1 VVGTARKRWLVLGV
15 LIALPSSQILT
26 LTTQHCTYDPTVSF
40 ASQAVG
46 VGLTA
51 VGALIGLLPFW
62 TYLKRGASSAFS
74 AGYFRSAALP
84 YLLLLPMVINLLIF
98 LYYPSLQTVILS
110 LFSRRFPLPQE
121 RFVCL
126 DNYVRLFEDAVYQN
140 SFFTTLILTVFI
152 TFISMGLSLAI
163 ALLVSQKI
171 RFALVYRTLL
181 IWPFALS
188 PVVAGAI
195 FLTMFREGQTGL
207 INAAVYAVTGTTL
220 SWLRDPDLARVA
232 VVAASVWNILGFNI
246 LFYVAGLQNIPADVL
261 EAAQIDGANRVQRF
275 WRVTFP
281 LLAPFSFFLLVT
293 NVTYS
298 FYGIYGAI
306 DTLTRGGPPIGA
318 AGELGGATNVLIY
331 KLYQDAFT
339 PGSPAG
345 LAAAQAVI
353 LFLLVAGLT
362 VLQFRTIESRIT
374 YGE

>member
-1 VVGTARKRWLVLGV
+1 MQDRVPDPRVEQALRWLTWGVLAAALAFLAAFTLANWGGVLRFFDWFGGSAALLPQSLERIAAHYAALPPTQWLPSLIIGGLIGALGTARVVGTARKRWLVLGV

-26 LTTQHCTYDPTVSF
+26 LTTQHCTYDST
-40 ASQAVG
+40 ASLLSQGVG

-126 DNYVRLFEDAVYQN
+126 DNYVRLFEDAIYQN

-220 SWLRDPDLARVA
+220 SWLRDRTWRGWRWSRPACGTSW
-232 VVAASVWNILGFNI
+232 AS
-246 LFYVAGLQNIPADVL
+246 
-261 EAAQIDGANRVQRF
+261 
-275 WRVTFP
+275 T
-281 LLAPFSFFLLVT
+281 SSST
-293 NVTYS
+293 
-298 FYGIYGAI
+298 
-306 DTLTRGGPPIGA
+306 
-318 AGELGGATNVLIY
+318 
-331 KLYQDAFT
+331 
-339 PGSPAG
+339 SPAC
-345 LAAAQAVI
+345 
-353 LFLLVAGLT
+353 
-362 VLQFRTIESRIT
+362 RTSLPTCWRRHRST
-374 YGE
+374 GRTAFSASGV